1 MIPLTLNPLP
11 LALTPVMFS
20 VIVAEFVRVTLCCA
34 VLPTAMFPKE
44 MVLGVAVIAAVLA
57 FAPFPLRP
65 TLVGEFFALLV
76 IEKAPV
82 ASPAIVG
89 AKVTFRTVLCPAFS
103 GADGVLPAKEKP
115 VPLMEICEM
124 STDVLPAFVKLM
136 GWVDLLPSVTSPKS
150 TVAALTASVPPF
162 GEDEF
167 VPV

>member
-11 LALTPVMFS
+11 LALTLVMFS
-20 VIVAEFVRVTLCCA
+20 VIVAEFVIVTLCSA

-44 MVLGVAVIAAVLA
+44 MVLGVAVTAALLA
-57 FAPFPLRP
+57 FAPFPFRP

-76 IEKAPV
+76 IEKAPI

-89 AKVTFRTVLCPAFS
+89 ANATFRMALCPAFS
-103 GADGVLPAKEKP
+103 GADGLLPTKEKP
-115 VPLMEICEM
+115 VPLIEICEM
-124 STDVLPAFVKLM
+124 STAVLPAFVKLT

-150 TVAALTASVPPF
+150 TVAALTASAPPL